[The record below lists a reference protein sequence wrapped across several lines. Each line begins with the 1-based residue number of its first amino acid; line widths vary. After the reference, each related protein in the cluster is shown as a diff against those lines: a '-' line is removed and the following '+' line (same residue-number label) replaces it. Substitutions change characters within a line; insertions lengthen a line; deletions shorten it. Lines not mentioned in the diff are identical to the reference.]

1 MKKMKKGSKGNEEV
15 PPIVPYP
22 GQEHQHAGTA
32 VIDVGSARRHYSI
45 IWQEFGYCTL

>member
-1 MKKMKKGSKGNEEV
+1 MRES
-15 PPIVPYP
+15 PIVPYP